1 MNLGIPVAI
10 IIRFGLDEGIERI
23 YYLSVSYDDYS
34 HTTYAGPFVVG
45 GFKIYGCK
53 VFHAV
58 YA

>member
-1 MNLGIPVAI
+1 MNFGVPIAI

-34 HTTYAGPFVVG
+34 HTTYTGSFVVG

>member
-23 YYLSVSYDDYS
+23 YYLSVTHDDN
-34 HTTYAGPFVVG
+34 TYAAYAGAFVVG
-45 GFKIYGCK
+45 GFKIYGGK

-58 YA
+58 SD